1 MQLLGKVNGH
11 GNIQNDAELIHDI
24 DQLEPGRFTVI
35 HALFEGNVLALDT
48 PVYRVGAS
56 CFGADGSVRK
66 NLFPFSVR
74 VLGIFFLCTAHRGD
88 HPVIESLDRIP
99 FRRCCHLPD
108 QLEIDVYRITL
119 VELREHLVAI

>member
-1 MQLLGKVNGH
+1 MQLLGKVDSH
-11 GNIQNDAELIHDI
+11 GNVQNDAQLIHDI
-24 DQLEPGRFTVI
+24 DQLESGRFTVI
-35 HALFEGNVLALDT
+35 HALFEGNVPALDT

-66 NLFPFSVR
+66 NFFPFGIGIF
-74 VLGIFFLCTAHRGD
+74 GIFFFSTAHRGD

-99 FRRCCHLPD
+99 FWRCRHLSD

>member
-1 MQLLGKVNGH
+1 MQLLGKVDSH
-11 GNIQNDAELIHDI
+11 GNVQNNAQLIHDI
-24 DQLEPGRFTVI
+24 DQLESCRFTVI
-35 HALFEGNVLALDT
+35 HALFEGNVLALDAS
-48 PVYRVGAS
+48 VYRISTG

-66 NLFPFSVR
+66 NLFPFSIS

-99 FRRCCHLPD
+99 FWRCRHLSD